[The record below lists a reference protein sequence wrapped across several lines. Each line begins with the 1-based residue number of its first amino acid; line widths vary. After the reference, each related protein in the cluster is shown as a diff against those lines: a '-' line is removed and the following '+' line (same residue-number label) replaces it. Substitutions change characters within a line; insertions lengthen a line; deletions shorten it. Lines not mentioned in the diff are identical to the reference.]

1 METTQSKYKD
11 PGMMRFIS
19 QDYPNSK
26 QTLLN
31 ELTFSEILRLNL
43 LTPVS
48 MHILHT
54 VLYTFPNMLR
64 RRICS
69 TINGDQFLHFH
80 DH

>member
-1 METTQSKYKD
+1 MMETTQSKYKD
-11 PGMMRFIS
+11 PGMMCFIS

-26 QTLLN
+26 QTLWN

-54 VLYTFPNMLR
+54 VLYTFPNVL
-64 RRICS
+64 
-69 TINGDQFLHFH
+69 TKTGKK
-80 DH
+80 